1 MHTTGN
7 NQILSER
14 VFLRASRG
22 GGAIANKEEEEP
34 YEFEEAVAITAMDTR
49 RLPNQTR
56 TQADRKGKEGR
67 KRLTNKLYHRT
78 LPRRFRNGLGV
89 GRITRGSLL
98 S

>member
-14 VFLRASRG
+14 VFLRESRE

-49 RLPNQTR
+49 RSLTLFVSSGTKR
-56 TQADRKGKEGR
+56 RKGKETAD
-67 KRLTNKLYHRT
+67 K
-78 LPRRFRNGLGV
+78 
-89 GRITRGSLL
+89 
-98 S
+98 

>member
-14 VFLRASRG
+14 VFLRESRG

-49 RLPNQTR
+49 RYSSRLAPNG
-56 TQADRKGKEGR
+56 GKER
-67 KRLTNKLYHRT
+67 K
-78 LPRRFRNGLGV
+78 V
-89 GRITRGSLL
+89 GDG
-98 S
+98 